1 MESQLFDIIDVRRF
15 LDMKPYSADPACPL
29 TDSTNPSERLLHA
42 AARIM
47 HLLLAAKSPE
57 EGVSEMLQTLRES
70 HQVDDVVL
78 LQRERTSEV
87 PRVLTTVAHACR
99 GQSTAEV
106 ASELQREWD
115 FEQLK
120 LAAAFDALAAG
131 RAVYGCV
138 ATLHEPARSAL
149 DALNLQA
156 YLFVPVL
163 VSGEV
168 WGCIG
173 FFDRHRERVWSPS
186 EIAAAVLVA
195 STLGDLMARK
205 ILQEQLAQSQKMEA
219 VGQLAGG
226 IAHDF
231 NNLLTGILGYVNILR
246 VASERRELVVKAAD
260 VIEQAAHR
268 AEDLTSRLLG
278 FARRGKNQNIP
289 VDLNALVRE
298 VGQLLRR
305 TFGEHV
311 TLKLNAGVEPVWTH
325 GDPSQLQRVVLN
337 LIINARDAI
346 YQRWASHPPAQD
358 GEISVSVRRLENRRG
373 VPGDRVELRVSDNG
387 CGIDPSI
394 RHRLF
399 EPFFTTKEPGRGS
412 GMGLAMVYGIVSN
425 HDGSIEVEN
434 QAGGGATFAVQLPY
448 REPTGA
454 DTEVSEDGA
463 PAVLTRS
470 QGRILVVEDDEIARE
485 TTKAL
490 LRELGYRVVA
500 VPNGEEAVRYFQ
512 QWGREID
519 LVVLDMMMP
528 RLSGR
533 ECFLELRRIRA
544 NARVILMTGYGL
556 NNQVQEILN
565 LGVDGFIHKPF
576 RLEELSREISRV
588 LGAGQ
593 PREAA
598 AAN

>member
-15 LDMKPYSADPACPL
+15 LDMKSVSSDSESGL
-29 TDSTNPSERLLHA
+29 TLSPDPSERLLHA
-42 AARIM
+42 SARIL
-47 HLLLAAKSPE
+47 HLLLAAKAPE
-57 EGVSEMLQTLRES
+57 EGIAEVLQTLRES
-70 HQVDDVVL
+70 HRVDNVVL
-78 LQRERTSEV
+78 LQRARSSEQ
-87 PRVLTTVAHACR
+87 PRMLTTIAR
-99 GQSTAEV
+99 
-106 ASELQREWD
+106 ASRSATGLEPSSDVPREWD
-115 FEQLK
+115 FEELR
-120 LAAAFDALAAG
+120 LAAAFDALSAG

-138 ATLHEPARSAL
+138 AALHEPARSAL
-149 DALNLQA
+149 LALKLQA
-156 YLFVPVL
+156 YLLVPVL
-163 VSGEV
+163 ASGAV

-173 FFDRHRERVWSPS
+173 FFDGTSERVWSPS

-205 ILQEQLAQSQKMEA
+205 VLQEQVAQAQKMEA

-260 VIEQAAHR
+260 VIEQAARR

-278 FARRGKNQNIP
+278 FARRGKNQNSA

-305 TFGEHV
+305 TFDERI
-311 TLKLNAGVEPVWTH
+311 TLKLNLGGEPVWTN

-337 LIINARDAI
+337 LVINARDAI
-346 YQRWASHPPAQD
+346 YQRWATRPPVTD
-358 GEISVSVRRLENRRG
+358 GEISVSVRRLECRRG
-373 VPGDRVELRVSDNG
+373 VPGNRVELRVSDNG
-387 CGIDPSI
+387 CGIDPAI

-448 REPTGA
+448 REPTVA

-588 LGAGQ
+588 LGAGAC
-593 PREAA
+593 REAA
-598 AAN
+598 AGH